1 MFCRPNR
8 VDAAAIGD
16 HRGILHRYTGKQWCG
31 TAARR
36 AAEAGGFPI
45 IAVAIEVLAHLPQR
59 FCVAA
64 AGIRPRQNG
73 AVLVIE
79 GVDTVEVYDIAVT
92 LTAEMKPAGNER
104 R

>member
-16 HRGILHRYTGKQWCG
+16 HRGILHRYTGKQGRG